1 MDMSLAALPLDLDQ
15 ELRLSREMLSQTL
28 PKGCT
33 MPVPVGVCKKTK
45 VDAPSICQGVV
56 GSPLLQSQ
64 VTFGNVSAQLCNF
77 SISQYAC
84 SSVAALS
91 SRDLGK
97 VMACKLTSS
106 MNYSRA
112 IWSLFFQ
119 KFAAPLDE
127 ALDAYSNMTHNIS
140 LPDPYV
146 LDAMSEVKL
155 NNFSNAQLTDSVFI
169 TKWFQTRLRP
179 FLSSVSVDFLSCLS
193 SKNFSCQT
201 YQVVVEAL
209 SRQDQLM
216 EEEQK
221 WSIFTYFIYPFLSR
235 DDLSDPSCVSSTSG
249 SSDWLA
255 KNFGN
260 FSAYASLEELL
271 ILNIHFSSLD
281 SLDLL
286 NPSQVAEVTLTSGPL
301 NSTSQMDQV
310 FDRLEKGDA
319 FKNVDEF
326 FTALT
331 EQAQVAHIN
340 PAVRDVMMNR
350 TFEII
355 SIEFPHFVTL
365 EWIEWFKVKLTPVLP
380 SFTAEMLVTA
390 INNTNCTNYRV
401 IVSGISAAFYKMTE
415 SNREEITKALVK
427 YLKDFAA
434 QLNTPICRK
443 DIQSDS
449 EWLSVNLGLFSTTAD
464 YSDLKALNISG
475 VVVLDSLSAQQ
486 KAELILD
493 PSSGALEN
501 ETLVKEVMMGILSS
515 SGKEQ
520 LDVFFETFCNIT
532 KSRNITMI
540 PPAVSETFL
549 NMTLLALVPR
559 FQTFSA
565 QDFALWFQ
573 TYLHLFLPGIG
584 PNTLAVIPKNISCNS
599 YKEIVKGFNSVY
611 SDLSESQSGHIFSFI
626 QDYLQHQSSQG
637 PNGLGCYS
645 GGSFYVFLRNFFL
658 SFGFPDLSAFLS
670 LIPGSRQQELL
681 GSISPAELSVF
692 LNGPNTV
699 RNGSD
704 LCTLLNNYNS
714 TNQYLQTQPVV
725 SAAVGRQTLGCV
737 WSHALSASSQDE
749 VDQWFNVRLA
759 QYLPLLS
766 SQLISP
772 TQLSG
777 ASCLSYRKLVS
788 VLGNSYNYSATDF
801 TPAVVY
807 SSIKA
812 YLNSSDGSPRCYNS
826 SDPLLNS
833 TAWFANN
840 IGSFI
845 TFISLTDLQSFVSE
859 SQISVFLE
867 NSENIQLFNN
877 SQIAANVTTYYGMQ
891 LYIQNPNYNP
901 FRLPGVLL
909 CGAPASVFV
918 SIGAAVSETFLEII
932 SKFCSGIDPQVSTA
946 LVANLPTLS
955 TSTIQMLG
963 NQSIGLTQGQISSAP
978 PALINSS
985 LSMLSNVPGWNQG
998 QVNLLIQ
1005 ILIRA
1010 GFNINSAS
1018 SLVNLGTLIGGILS
1032 ATISSIPSSQLLTI
1046 SQNPTFINNIL
1057 SAPVILQQTYVQKI
1071 VSVDQNKVVENVPD
1085 ALAAYIQP
1093 MLLAYLKVVNVTLI
1107 NKKSW
1112 SQQQAAVMFGA
1123 VSRATEDTEG
1133 LSESILQGFTC
1144 RAVQN
1149 IPLQKV
1155 KQLVRAC
1162 RPRTGRKKVVL
1173 KESQLTCMH
1182 RYVKDDSFLTFTD
1195 FPSDMLL
1202 YYSYEKV
1209 QKVNCR
1215 SYFIALSGADFSVLS
1230 SVLNRQSILFKNA
1243 QNCLGISDQRSSL
1256 TSDQVQVL
1264 GNMACTLNSSYIQ
1277 NSHPLILEK
1286 LKNCGDLSDS
1296 QVTAVQMLLYTGN
1309 TPYGNPSVWN
1319 QQTLQQL
1326 GILPLYLKQDFWSRF
1341 SSSVRKRFLRSFLPF
1356 LRRRKTQKWKLSR
1369 LFKAY
1374 MPVRFTRSAD
1384 CTVGNITAVTT
1395 ADEAFTFD
1403 YDSTQFDLCLDITV
1417 LNDNLAAITDKVVD
1431 ASFQLVILDKLNQLY
1446 PSGLPESVVQLL
1458 GSTSRAATVDD
1469 ISKWN
1474 ITTIDTL
1481 ASLMNSDN
1489 GDWTSDQSAA
1499 VIMRYLSVS
1508 GNSLGTAEI
1517 NAVGSYLCSLDVSV
1531 LKNITADSLRNAN
1544 ALDISSCSTDQKSV
1558 LYSIA
1563 NSSFSTELSNPVAY
1577 YELISPYLGGAPLE
1591 DIQVQS
1597 TLNISMD
1604 IDTFISLNPAVVV
1617 ALSVSTVRDLMGI
1630 NVADL
1635 KLFENSPVVQ
1645 SWEAQQKQSDLNT
1658 LNIGLQSG
1666 IPDIVSS
1673 TSVPITSTAS
1683 INSDNNNNNIT
1694 STIASTS
1701 ITASNNQ
1708 NNTYTSVSTNGTAT
1722 ATVTNTITTSPTVNT
1737 TSVTAFAGI
1746 NSTVSTAFSVNIT
1759 SINSSATTTSSAN
1772 TTVTTITS
1780 VNNTVN
1786 STDSHVS
1793 AHTGINATTVSVNT
1807 TVPTPVSDNTT
1818 ITIAAVNTTT
1828 VNTMNGN
1835 GNNTSVNATTPSIST
1850 TATATASS
1858 NTTTTA
1864 NLNATVTPIAGANT
1878 TITIA
1883 TANTTTVNPIN
1894 GNVNA
1899 SSINATTASLN
1910 TTVTSTASSNT
1921 TITVASANSTTVSPI
1936 NGNVNASSI
1945 NATTASLNTTVTST
1959 ASTNTTI
1966 TVASANT
1973 TTVSPINGN
1982 VNASSI
1988 NATTASLNTTVTST
2002 ASINTTITVASANT
2016 TTVSPING
2024 NVNASS
2030 VNATTASL
2038 NTTVTS
2044 TASTNTTITVAS
2056 ANTTTVSPI
2065 NGNVNAS
2072 SINATTASLNT
2083 TVTSTASINTTIT
2096 VASANTTT
2104 VSPINGNVN
2113 ASSVNATTAS
2123 LNTTVTSTAS
2133 TNTTITVASA
2143 NTTTVSPINGNVNA
2157 SSINA
2162 TTASL
2167 NTTVTGSASATIT
2180 VTSGNATK
2188 GNINNSQISA
2198 NTTATTTV
2206 TNSNATTGII
2216 TTTITGVTSVT
2227 IASATTTAQKNFCQ
2241 GVDSHRLETHLL
2253 SGDLSAVICNFT
2265 ISDFACSSVTS
2276 LSSNDLASL
2285 LTCRPQSNVGYSKQ
2299 IWVLFFQRYSASL
2312 DDALDKYSSMASNI
2326 NRPDTY
2332 ILDAI
2337 GEVIVNNFSAVQL
2350 ADTTFITEW
2359 FQIRLRPFLSTASTD
2374 FLSSLS
2380 SKDFSCQTYQIV
2392 VEALGMQAPLMEEKE
2407 KMSIVTSFIY
2417 PFLSKDGLPDPGCV
2431 SSASGNSDWLA
2442 KNFGEFSTY
2451 ASLEQLRRLNTNFS
2465 SLGSLQ
2471 LLTPSQ
2477 AAELTLTS
2485 GALNSTSQMDQ
2496 VFSRLE
2502 KGNAFKNVDE
2512 FFTTFNTQKV
2522 ANITPAVR
2530 DVMMN
2535 RTFKI
2540 VSTEFQKF
2548 ETSDWIEWFEVK
2560 LTPVLSSFTAE
2571 MLVTTI
2577 NNINCSNYQVVVRG
2591 LSSVSD
2597 EMVEFRKQ
2605 ELAAVLMAHLKQSIQ
2620 QFSQPACR
2628 VNIQTDADWLT
2639 TNLGYFSSYVS
2650 SAQLKEFN
2658 ISWLA
2663 VLDVLTGEQK
2673 AQLILQP
2680 GSGLMEKSVVQEV
2693 FSSVLMSSDQKQ
2705 LGNFFTAFSQSA
2717 IQMNVTSIP
2726 PAVSDLILNMTL
2738 QALVPQFKTFSSQDF
2753 ALWFQ
2758 TYLRLFLPGIGPN
2771 SLSVI
2776 PRNISCNSYRA
2787 IVKGLDNVYSDLS
2800 TTQSKTV
2807 FSYTMDYLKHQS
2819 NQGQSCVQSVSND
2832 TDWLVKNF
2840 GQFRSFTSFSDIIS
2854 LKSDFNG
2861 VKAADVLT
2869 SSQLAELC
2877 SNPSQLHG
2885 PQDVDTVMAAISL
2898 NQFASFFDVV
2908 TPNIL
2913 LNSSLY
2919 SSEVKEAFLQTVLV
2933 RGGLSSAA
2941 VADSEVQQW
2950 VNVRLRPLLS
2960 SLSSADVTPYF
2971 NIIRGRSCNTRQ
2983 TAVSSL
2989 DSVRSSLSSDTQ
3001 TQIYSNIQQLLTG
3014 PNGLGCYSGGSFYAF
3029 LKNSFL
3035 SFGFPDLSTF
3045 LSLIPGSRQQE
3056 LLGSISPAEL
3066 SVFLNGPNTV
3076 RNGSDLCTLLNN
3088 YNSTNQYLQTQPVV
3102 SAAVGRQTLGCV
3114 WSRALS
3120 ASSQDEVDQ
3129 WFNVRL
3135 AQYLPLLSSQLISP
3149 IQLSG
3154 ASCLSY
3160 RKLISVLGKN
3170 YNFSGTDFTPADVYS
3185 SIKAYLNSIDGS
3197 PQCYNSSDPLL
3208 NSTAWFANNI
3218 GFFITFISLTDLQS
3232 FVSDSQIS
3240 VFLSN
3245 PENLQLFNNSRVAAN
3260 VTTYYG
3266 TQLFI
3271 QNPNFSPLSLPGVLL
3286 CGAPGSAFVSLKGA
3300 DSQTILDSIKKS
3312 CQRISPEVTA
3322 ALVANFPTLTA
3333 NTIQSLGNQ
3342 SVSLTEGQISAASPS
3357 VINSTLPVL
3366 SFITGWNQGQV
3377 NNIIQSITNAGF
3389 SINSGSSLVT
3399 LGTLIAG
3406 VPSAAISSISSTELL
3421 TVSQNPT
3428 FIINVL
3434 SAPVILQETYVQKI
3448 VSVDQTK
3455 VVENVPDALAG
3466 YIPPVLL
3473 SSPTSVNV
3481 TLINKKSWRP
3491 EQAVVLFS
3499 SVASASDNTEELS
3512 ESILQ
3517 GFTCSSVQKLP
3528 WSKVTQ
3534 LVRACRPRAG
3544 RNKVFLKEPQLTCMY
3559 NYMKYDS
3566 SLNFT
3571 DLPADMLLYYSYE
3584 KVQKVNCRS
3593 YFSAVGGADFSVLSS
3608 VLNRQSI
3615 LFQNAQNCLG
3625 ISGVSLNSTQ
3635 VEVLGNMACTLD
3647 STYIQNSDPLIL
3659 EKLKNCGDLSDSQ
3672 VTAIQTLLYTGNTTY
3687 GNRSSWNLDTLNKL
3701 GILPLY
3707 LKQAF
3712 WTNFDSTT
3720 KKTFLKT
3727 FIPSLKKQKIQISKL
3742 RRFFTESTVN
3752 VKVGTRTKTV
3762 CATDNNITEATIA
3775 DPSFPAGYDSTQFDA
3790 CLDNAFLKDNL
3801 AAITEKVVDTGFL
3814 TIILNKLNQLYAS
3827 GLPESVVQLLS
3838 AVSRVATVSDI
3849 SKWNITAIDTL
3860 SFLMVSDNGAWTS
3873 EQSKAVITRYLSV
3886 AGNILGTA
3894 ELNAIGSYLCSL
3906 DLNVLKTVTAD
3917 SLKKANSVNVSSCSI
3932 DQKSA
3937 LYSIANSSFSTQRSE
3952 PTAFYQLISSYL
3964 GGAPVEDIRALSAQ
3978 NISMDINTFM
3988 SLSPAVL
3995 TTLSVNTVRSLLG
4008 MNLDS
4013 LKLFENT
4020 TAVRSWTDQQYKSEL
4035 ATLNIGLVGGK
4046 DDPVSSTTNV
4056 TVPPTNTSTTQT
4068 NYTVNATTQSSAVVH
4083 RGSGLWLISLCVGL
4097 LTITLHT
4104 LQ

>member
-1 MDMSLAALPLDLDQ
+1 
-15 ELRLSREMLSQTL
+15 
-28 PKGCT
+28 
-33 MPVPVGVCKKTK
+33 
-45 VDAPSICQGVV
+45 
-56 GSPLLQSQ
+56 
-64 VTFGNVSAQLCNF
+64 
-77 SISQYAC
+77 
-84 SSVAALS
+84 
-91 SRDLGK
+91 
-97 VMACKLTSS
+97 
-106 MNYSRA
+106 
-112 IWSLFFQ
+112 
-119 KFAAPLDE
+119 
-127 ALDAYSNMTHNIS
+127 
-140 LPDPYV
+140 
-146 LDAMSEVKL
+146 
-155 NNFSNAQLTDSVFI
+155 
-169 TKWFQTRLRP
+169 
-179 FLSSVSVDFLSCLS
+179 
-193 SKNFSCQT
+193 
-201 YQVVVEAL
+201 
-209 SRQDQLM
+209 
-216 EEEQK
+216 
-221 WSIFTYFIYPFLSR
+221 
-235 DDLSDPSCVSSTSG
+235 
-249 SSDWLA
+249 
-255 KNFGN
+255 
-260 FSAYASLEELL
+260 
-271 ILNIHFSSLD
+271 
-281 SLDLL
+281 
-286 NPSQVAEVTLTSGPL
+286 
-301 NSTSQMDQV
+301 
-310 FDRLEKGDA
+310 
-319 FKNVDEF
+319 
-326 FTALT
+326 
-331 EQAQVAHIN
+331 
-340 PAVRDVMMNR
+340 
-350 TFEII
+350 
-355 SIEFPHFVTL
+355 
-365 EWIEWFKVKLTPVLP
+365 
-380 SFTAEMLVTA
+380 MLVTA

-626 QDYLQHQSSQG
+626 QDYLQHQSSQGVFCVSPRGSVLGCMNVEIFVLIVWLLCPTG

-1215 SYFIALSGADFSVLS
+1215 SYF
-1230 SVLNRQSILFKNA
+1230 
-1243 QNCLGISDQRSSL
+1243 
-1256 TSDQVQVL
+1256 
-1264 GNMACTLNSSYIQ
+1264 
-1277 NSHPLILEK
+1277 
-1286 LKNCGDLSDS
+1286 
-1296 QVTAVQMLLYTGN
+1296 
-1309 TPYGNPSVWN
+1309 
-1319 QQTLQQL
+1319 
-1326 GILPLYLKQDFWSRF
+1326 
-1341 SSSVRKRFLRSFLPF
+1341 
-1356 LRRRKTQKWKLSR
+1356 
-1369 LFKAY
+1369 
-1374 MPVRFTRSAD
+1374 
-1384 CTVGNITAVTT
+1384 
-1395 ADEAFTFD
+1395 
-1403 YDSTQFDLCLDITV
+1403 
-1417 LNDNLAAITDKVVD
+1417 
-1431 ASFQLVILDKLNQLY
+1431 
-1446 PSGLPESVVQLL
+1446 
-1458 GSTSRAATVDD
+1458 
-1469 ISKWN
+1469 
-1474 ITTIDTL
+1474 
-1481 ASLMNSDN
+1481 
-1489 GDWTSDQSAA
+1489 
-1499 VIMRYLSVS
+1499 
-1508 GNSLGTAEI
+1508 
-1517 NAVGSYLCSLDVSV
+1517 
-1531 LKNITADSLRNAN
+1531 
-1544 ALDISSCSTDQKSV
+1544 
-1558 LYSIA
+1558 
-1563 NSSFSTELSNPVAY
+1563 
-1577 YELISPYLGGAPLE
+1577 
-1591 DIQVQS
+1591 
-1597 TLNISMD
+1597 
-1604 IDTFISLNPAVVV
+1604 
-1617 ALSVSTVRDLMGI
+1617 
-1630 NVADL
+1630 
-1635 KLFENSPVVQ
+1635 
-1645 SWEAQQKQSDLNT
+1645 
-1658 LNIGLQSG
+1658 
-1666 IPDIVSS
+1666 
-1673 TSVPITSTAS
+1673 
-1683 INSDNNNNNIT
+1683 
-1694 STIASTS
+1694 
-1701 ITASNNQ
+1701 
-1708 NNTYTSVSTNGTAT
+1708 
-1722 ATVTNTITTSPTVNT
+1722 
-1737 TSVTAFAGI
+1737 
-1746 NSTVSTAFSVNIT
+1746 
-1759 SINSSATTTSSAN
+1759 
-1772 TTVTTITS
+1772 
-1780 VNNTVN
+1780 
-1786 STDSHVS
+1786 
-1793 AHTGINATTVSVNT
+1793 
-1807 TVPTPVSDNTT
+1807 
-1818 ITIAAVNTTT
+1818 
-1828 VNTMNGN
+1828 
-1835 GNNTSVNATTPSIST
+1835 
-1850 TATATASS
+1850 
-1858 NTTTTA
+1858 
-1864 NLNATVTPIAGANT
+1864 
-1878 TITIA
+1878 
-1883 TANTTTVNPIN
+1883 
-1894 GNVNA
+1894 
-1899 SSINATTASLN
+1899 
-1910 TTVTSTASSNT
+1910 
-1921 TITVASANSTTVSPI
+1921 
-1936 NGNVNASSI
+1936 
-1945 NATTASLNTTVTST
+1945 
-1959 ASTNTTI
+1959 
-1966 TVASANT
+1966 
-1973 TTVSPINGN
+1973 
-1982 VNASSI
+1982 
-1988 NATTASLNTTVTST
+1988 
-2002 ASINTTITVASANT
+2002 
-2016 TTVSPING
+2016 
-2024 NVNASS
+2024 
-2030 VNATTASL
+2030 
-2038 NTTVTS
+2038 
-2044 TASTNTTITVAS
+2044 
-2056 ANTTTVSPI
+2056 
-2065 NGNVNAS
+2065 
-2072 SINATTASLNT
+2072 
-2083 TVTSTASINTTIT
+2083 
-2096 VASANTTT
+2096 
-2104 VSPINGNVN
+2104 
-2113 ASSVNATTAS
+2113 
-2123 LNTTVTSTAS
+2123 
-2133 TNTTITVASA
+2133 
-2143 NTTTVSPINGNVNA
+2143 
-2157 SSINA
+2157 
-2162 TTASL
+2162 
-2167 NTTVTGSASATIT
+2167 
-2180 VTSGNATK
+2180 
-2188 GNINNSQISA
+2188 
-2198 NTTATTTV
+2198 
-2206 TNSNATTGII
+2206 
-2216 TTTITGVTSVT
+2216 
-2227 IASATTTAQKNFCQ
+2227 
-2241 GVDSHRLETHLL
+2241 
-2253 SGDLSAVICNFT
+2253 
-2265 ISDFACSSVTS
+2265 
-2276 LSSNDLASL
+2276 
-2285 LTCRPQSNVGYSKQ
+2285 
-2299 IWVLFFQRYSASL
+2299 
-2312 DDALDKYSSMASNI
+2312 
-2326 NRPDTY
+2326 
-2332 ILDAI
+2332 
-2337 GEVIVNNFSAVQL
+2337 
-2350 ADTTFITEW
+2350 
-2359 FQIRLRPFLSTASTD
+2359 
-2374 FLSSLS
+2374 
-2380 SKDFSCQTYQIV
+2380 
-2392 VEALGMQAPLMEEKE
+2392 
-2407 KMSIVTSFIY
+2407 
-2417 PFLSKDGLPDPGCV
+2417 
-2431 SSASGNSDWLA
+2431 
-2442 KNFGEFSTY
+2442 
-2451 ASLEQLRRLNTNFS
+2451 
-2465 SLGSLQ
+2465 
-2471 LLTPSQ
+2471 
-2477 AAELTLTS
+2477 
-2485 GALNSTSQMDQ
+2485 
-2496 VFSRLE
+2496 
-2502 KGNAFKNVDE
+2502 
-2512 FFTTFNTQKV
+2512 
-2522 ANITPAVR
+2522 
-2530 DVMMN
+2530 
-2535 RTFKI
+2535 
-2540 VSTEFQKF
+2540 
-2548 ETSDWIEWFEVK
+2548 
-2560 LTPVLSSFTAE
+2560 
-2571 MLVTTI
+2571 
-2577 NNINCSNYQVVVRG
+2577 
-2591 LSSVSD
+2591 
-2597 EMVEFRKQ
+2597 
-2605 ELAAVLMAHLKQSIQ
+2605 
-2620 QFSQPACR
+2620 
-2628 VNIQTDADWLT
+2628 
-2639 TNLGYFSSYVS
+2639 
-2650 SAQLKEFN
+2650 
-2658 ISWLA
+2658 
-2663 VLDVLTGEQK
+2663 
-2673 AQLILQP
+2673 
-2680 GSGLMEKSVVQEV
+2680 
-2693 FSSVLMSSDQKQ
+2693 
-2705 LGNFFTAFSQSA
+2705 
-2717 IQMNVTSIP
+2717 
-2726 PAVSDLILNMTL
+2726 
-2738 QALVPQFKTFSSQDF
+2738 
-2753 ALWFQ
+2753 
-2758 TYLRLFLPGIGPN
+2758 
-2771 SLSVI
+2771 
-2776 PRNISCNSYRA
+2776 
-2787 IVKGLDNVYSDLS
+2787 
-2800 TTQSKTV
+2800 
-2807 FSYTMDYLKHQS
+2807 
-2819 NQGQSCVQSVSND
+2819 
-2832 TDWLVKNF
+2832 
-2840 GQFRSFTSFSDIIS
+2840 
-2854 LKSDFNG
+2854 
-2861 VKAADVLT
+2861 
-2869 SSQLAELC
+2869 
-2877 SNPSQLHG
+2877 
-2885 PQDVDTVMAAISL
+2885 
-2898 NQFASFFDVV
+2898 
-2908 TPNIL
+2908 
-2913 LNSSLY
+2913 
-2919 SSEVKEAFLQTVLV
+2919 
-2933 RGGLSSAA
+2933 
-2941 VADSEVQQW
+2941 
-2950 VNVRLRPLLS
+2950 
-2960 SLSSADVTPYF
+2960 
-2971 NIIRGRSCNTRQ
+2971 
-2983 TAVSSL
+2983 
-2989 DSVRSSLSSDTQ
+2989 
-3001 TQIYSNIQQLLTG
+3001 
-3014 PNGLGCYSGGSFYAF
+3014 
-3029 LKNSFL
+3029 
-3035 SFGFPDLSTF
+3035 
-3045 LSLIPGSRQQE
+3045 
-3056 LLGSISPAEL
+3056 
-3066 SVFLNGPNTV
+3066 
-3076 RNGSDLCTLLNN
+3076 
-3088 YNSTNQYLQTQPVV
+3088 
-3102 SAAVGRQTLGCV
+3102 
-3114 WSRALS
+3114 
-3120 ASSQDEVDQ
+3120 
-3129 WFNVRL
+3129 
-3135 AQYLPLLSSQLISP
+3135 
-3149 IQLSG
+3149 
-3154 ASCLSY
+3154 
-3160 RKLISVLGKN
+3160 
-3170 YNFSGTDFTPADVYS
+3170 
-3185 SIKAYLNSIDGS
+3185 
-3197 PQCYNSSDPLL
+3197 
-3208 NSTAWFANNI
+3208 
-3218 GFFITFISLTDLQS
+3218 
-3232 FVSDSQIS
+3232 
-3240 VFLSN
+3240 
-3245 PENLQLFNNSRVAAN
+3245 
-3260 VTTYYG
+3260 
-3266 TQLFI
+3266 
-3271 QNPNFSPLSLPGVLL
+3271 
-3286 CGAPGSAFVSLKGA
+3286 
-3300 DSQTILDSIKKS
+3300 
-3312 CQRISPEVTA
+3312 
-3322 ALVANFPTLTA
+3322 
-3333 NTIQSLGNQ
+3333 
-3342 SVSLTEGQISAASPS
+3342 
-3357 VINSTLPVL
+3357 
-3366 SFITGWNQGQV
+3366 
-3377 NNIIQSITNAGF
+3377 
-3389 SINSGSSLVT
+3389 
-3399 LGTLIAG
+3399 
-3406 VPSAAISSISSTELL
+3406 
-3421 TVSQNPT
+3421 
-3428 FIINVL
+3428 
-3434 SAPVILQETYVQKI
+3434 
-3448 VSVDQTK
+3448 
-3455 VVENVPDALAG
+3455 
-3466 YIPPVLL
+3466 
-3473 SSPTSVNV
+3473 
-3481 TLINKKSWRP
+3481 
-3491 EQAVVLFS
+3491 
-3499 SVASASDNTEELS
+3499 
-3512 ESILQ
+3512 
-3517 GFTCSSVQKLP
+3517 
-3528 WSKVTQ
+3528 
-3534 LVRACRPRAG
+3534 
-3544 RNKVFLKEPQLTCMY
+3544 
-3559 NYMKYDS
+3559 
-3566 SLNFT
+3566 
-3571 DLPADMLLYYSYE
+3571 
-3584 KVQKVNCRS
+3584 
-3593 YFSAVGGADFSVLSS
+3593 SAVGGADFSVLSS